1 MGLDMYLYANQ
12 YLSQYRDDEHELA
25 GKILDIMPDLKKF
38 NKKSS
43 SIGAIS
49 IEVTIGYWRK
59 ANHIHRWFLENC
71 AKDEEDKCQKIYVTR
86 ENLEELRKV
95 CDRVLQFKHLA
106 EDQLPTTTGF
116 FFGGTAYDEYYYS
129 AVKDTVYI
137 INNAL
142 ELPDSYEIYYQA
154 SW

>member
-1 MGLDMYLYANQ
+1 MGLDMYLYANK
-12 YLSQYRDDEHELA
+12 YLSQYRVDEHELA

-38 NKKSS
+38 NKKNSS
-43 SIGAIS
+43 VGGVS

-71 AKDEEDKCQKIYVTR
+71 EKGEEDNCQRIYVTR

-95 CDRVLQFKHLA
+95 CGRVLQFKHLA
-106 EDQLPTTTGF
+106 EDQLPTESGF
-116 FFGGTAYDEYYYS
+116 FFGGTEYDEYYYDS
-129 AVKDTVYI
+129 TANTI
-137 INNAL
+137 EILNEAL
-142 ELPDSYEIYYQA
+142 ALSDDYDIYYQA